1 SFKIGPDSV
10 GHRLDKEALVF
21 GGSTLTATDVAV
33 KLGVV
38 ELGNPENVAHLDT
51 DLIKR
56 VYQEMMGMVEEA
68 IDKMKTSADDMPVV
82 LVGGGSVL
90 FSGKLKG
97 ASHLHKPENG
107 GVANAIGSAISQI
120 SGEIEKIYSISKEE
134 REEILN
140 QAKQLA
146 ITETI
151 KAGAN
156 AETVEIVDIENV
168 PLAYLPGNATRV
180 KIKAAGNLAMNQ
192 KESGGVK
199 KSFV

>member
-1 SFKIGPDSV
+1 SINCLLCSLQHHTLFPYTTLFRSVELGGVRTNFRMPDIHSIGLGGGTVIRLEGDSFKIGPDSV

-51 DLIKR
+51 NLIKR

-107 GVANAIGSAISQI
+107 GVAN
-120 SGEIEKIYSISKEE
+120 
-134 REEILN
+134 
-140 QAKQLA
+140 
-146 ITETI
+146 
-151 KAGAN
+151 
-156 AETVEIVDIENV
+156 
-168 PLAYLPGNATRV
+168 
-180 KIKAAGNLAMNQ
+180 
-192 KESGGVK
+192 
-199 KSFV
+199 